1 MKQVF
6 ILRCDWNIWGDTGHD
21 IVGAYSSHES
31 ACRDLKA
38 FVDNE
43 KRTSLEIFFTNG
55 VINRSEGIEDYED
68 KDNYFE
74 FYTTDGEWFIEVYI
88 ECISIKN

>member
-1 MKQVF
+1 MRQVF

-21 IVGAYSSHES
+21 IVGAYSSYES
-31 ACRDLKA
+31 ACRDLKV

-43 KRTSLEIFFTNG
+43 KQTSLEIFFTDG
-55 VINRSEGIEDYED
+55 VINGNKGIEDYED

-74 FYTTDGEWFIEVYI
+74 FYTKDGEWFIEVYI
-88 ECISIKN
+88 ECISIKD

>member
-21 IVGAYSSHES
+21 IVGAYSSYES
-31 ACRDLKA
+31 ACRDLRV

-43 KRTSLEIFFTNG
+43 KRTSLGIFFTDG
-55 VINRSEGIEDYED
+55 VINRNDGIEDYED

-88 ECISIKN
+88 ECILIKD

>member
-21 IVGAYSSHES
+21 IVGAYSSYES
-31 ACRDLKA
+31 ACRDLKV

-43 KRTSLEIFFTNG
+43 KRTSLGIYFTDG
-55 VINRSEGIEDYED
+55 VINGYEGIDDYED

-74 FYTTDGEWFIEVYI
+74 FYTKDGEWFIEVYI
-88 ECISIKN
+88 ECISIKD

>member
-21 IVGAYSSHES
+21 IVGAYSSYES
-31 ACRDLKA
+31 ACRDLKV

-43 KRTSLEIFFTNG
+43 KRTSLETYFTNG
-55 VINRSEGIEDYED
+55 VIKNNIGIDSYED

-74 FYTTDGEWFIEVYI
+74 FYTKDGEWFIEVYI
-88 ECISIKN
+88 ECISIKD

>member
-1 MKQVF
+1 MRQVF

-21 IVGAYSSHES
+21 IVGAYSSYES
-31 ACRDLKA
+31 VCKDLRV

-43 KRTSLEIFFTNG
+43 KQTSLGIFFTDG
-55 VINRSEGIEDYED
+55 VINRNDGIEDYED
-68 KDNYFE
+68 EDNYFE

-88 ECISIKN
+88 ECISIKD

>member
-1 MKQVF
+1 MKQVL
-6 ILRCDWNIWGDTGHD
+6 ILRCDWNICGDTGHD
-21 IVGAYSSHES
+21 IIGAYSSYES
-31 ACRDLKA
+31 ACRDLKV

-43 KRTSLEIFFTNG
+43 KRTSLETYFDNG
-55 VINRSEGIEDYED
+55 VIKNNIGIDDYED

-88 ECISIKN
+88 ERISIKD